1 MLSQNQKSDNKKM
14 TMIPINVILPHDIYL
29 LPLKHQIYLIANK
42 KFPLKQAQLILFISP
57 CWPNASNAQYLQKK
71 HIPALTKKK
80 DN

>member
-1 MLSQNQKSDNKKM
+1 
-14 TMIPINVILPHDIYL
+14 MIPINVILPCDIYL

-42 KFPLKQAQLILFISP
+42 KFPFKQVQLILFINP
-57 CWPNASNAQYLQKK
+57 CWTNASNAQYLQKT